1 MPHPHGQ
8 IYGYSVIPKKL
19 QLELQSAQEY
29 RKEKGNCL
37 FCDMLK
43 AEQDFGKRIVFE
55 NDSFTVF
62 LPFFTEYPYGIYV
75 FSKRHISHIT
85 QMTDKEKT
93 DFGVT
98 LKQIVGM
105 FDTMFDKEFP
115 YMMCMHNAP
124 VNSGDVEEDFHF
136 HVEFFPPLRSANQ
149 QKFNA
154 SSETGAWAHCNP
166 RCPEETAA
174 ELREAYDRYKNNL

>member
-1 MPHPHGQ
+1 M
-8 IYGYSVIPKKL
+8 
-19 QLELQSAQEY
+19 ELASAQEY
-29 RKEKGNCL
+29 RAQNNRCL
-37 FCDMLK
+37 FCDMLS
-43 AEQDFGKRIVFE
+43 AEKEFGKRIVFE

-75 FSKRHISHIT
+75 FPKRHISHIT
-85 QMTDKEKT
+85 DMNEQEKN
-93 DFGVT
+93 DFGIT

-105 FDTMFDKEFP
+105 FDTLFHKEFP

-124 VNSGDVEEDFHF
+124 VNSGDVENDFHF
-136 HVEFFPPLRSANQ
+136 HVEFFPPLRSEHQ

-174 ELREAYDRYKNNL
+174 ELRDAYERYQNSL

>member
-1 MPHPHGQ
+1 
-8 IYGYSVIPKKL
+8 
-19 QLELQSAQEY
+19 
-29 RKEKGNCL
+29 
-37 FCDMLK
+37 MLA
-43 AEQDFGKRIVFE
+43 AEQEFGKRIVFE

-75 FSKRHISHIT
+75 FPKRHISHIT
-85 QMTDKEKT
+85 QMTEQEKA
-93 DFGVT
+93 DFGIT

-105 FDTMFDKEFP
+105 FDTMFEKEFP

-124 VNSGDVEEDFHF
+124 VNSGDVDADFHF

-174 ELREAYDRYKNNL
+174 ELREAYDRYQNSL